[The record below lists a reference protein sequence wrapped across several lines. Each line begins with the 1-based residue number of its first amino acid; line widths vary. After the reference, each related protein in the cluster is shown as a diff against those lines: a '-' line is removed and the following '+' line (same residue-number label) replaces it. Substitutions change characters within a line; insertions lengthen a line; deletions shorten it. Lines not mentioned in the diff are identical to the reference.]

1 MHKSIHK
8 PCLWAL
14 LADAGTKTRSGNTTD
29 NRYNWFIEARLIVVV
44 SMKGTSRST
53 CYQTGF
59 GESIIG
65 GGKPISDLLTSGL
78 QSAHR
83 HYHLDVHLIWTFE
96 SPLIIRRWHCVVD
109 LSIYIPLPAS
119 WPKIFHLATLLVSL
133 GILIAL
139 AESDPKYGDGNVKK
153 IGIESISSLSVTE
166 RKFIASSY
174 NLIFCP
180 KWIIP
185 VLYSFIYLCEIH
197 KIFLSQLSPLVDWM
211 SSLYQICWVGYKIKT
226 VSNEQNR
233 RFNANSEPPL
243 VKRKEKI

>member
-109 LSIYIPLPAS
+109 LSTYIHPSSGIMTKDLSSRNITRFVRYIDCISRIRPQIRWWKCQENRYWEYQFPIGDRTQVHRFLLQPDLLS
-119 WPKIFHLATLLVSL
+119 QMNNSCFVQFHLSLRNPQDISESVVSFSWL
-133 GILIAL
+133 
-139 AESDPKYGDGNVKK
+139 DVK
-153 IGIESISSLSVTE
+153 SISDL
-166 RKFIASSY
+166 
-174 NLIFCP
+174 LG
-180 KWIIP
+180 W
-185 VLYSFIYLCEIH
+185 L
-197 KIFLSQLSPLVDWM
+197 
-211 SSLYQICWVGYKIKT
+211 
-226 VSNEQNR
+226 
-233 RFNANSEPPL
+233 
-243 VKRKEKI
+243 